1 MNYLLLLIALFAA
14 ELAYFRIADYYNII
28 DKPNQRSSHSSVTLR
43 GGGIVFYIGML
54 LYFAFSGFQYHWFFL
69 ALSMIT
75 IVSFADDVRPQSS
88 KLRLLVHFAA
98 MGLMFYE
105 WGLFELPWY
114 YTVVALVFC
123 TGLINAY
130 NFMDGINGIT
140 GGYSLAVVAGL
151 WYINSYQ
158 VAFVDNDFIYSLL
171 LAILVFNFFNF
182 RTKAKCF
189 AGDVGAISIAF
200 IILFL
205 LGLLIIKTADFSYI
219 ILLAVYGVDSILTIV
234 HRIILKENIFEA
246 HRKHAYQLLANE
258 LKIKHILVSSLYAVL
273 QVVLLVGYFYF
284 KSYSYLYL
292 GIIILVLSTV
302 YIVFKKK
309 YFYLHLKK

>member
-1 MNYLLLLIALFAA
+1 
-14 ELAYFRIADYYNII
+14 
-28 DKPNQRSSHSSVTLR
+28 
-43 GGGIVFYIGML
+43 ML

-258 LKIKHILVSSLYAVL
+258 LKIKHILVSSFYALL